1 MDKNNEI
8 DNTVSVVIKK
18 LSTIYGELGTTFE
31 SKNIVF
37 DYQLVSIFLTFFKAK
52 SGKRLQIAI

>member
-18 LSTIYGELGTTFE
+18 LLTKYGELGTTFE
-31 SKNIVF
+31 VEEILYLIVN
-37 DYQLVSIFLTFFKAK
+37 
-52 SGKRLQIAI
+52 